1 MRGRPLSYIWLA
13 CGVLAVA
20 AGAAGGQSIEDKP
33 LGRPVAAASTTQAPT
48 TPASLGSAA
57 LRTGG
62 ALAAVLL
69 LVVGCALGFKQLAK
83 KGVLPPTLVAGAR
96 APSGLLEVLARYPM
110 GGGQS
115 LVVLKFD
122 RRILLVCQSA
132 GKALRRGGGAMNLIA
147 ELSEP
152 EDVASVL
159 LKVRGA
165 EQAAMA
171 EKFQRMLASEDDAA
185 ERTLAPARLAV
196 GKTLP
201 PPKRAHDK
209 APRTAPASSTTAA
222 PASALRSRLAVMRE
236 QQVPV
241 RAPAVAPVST
251 SAAVRPRAQRTEFVG

>member
-1 MRGRPLSYIWLA
+1 M
-13 CGVLAVA
+13 
-20 AGAAGGQSIEDKP
+20 
-33 LGRPVAAASTTQAPT
+33 GRPVAAPSTAQTPT
-48 TPASLGSAA
+48 TPTSLGSAA

-62 ALAAVLL
+62 ALAVVLV
-69 LVVGCALGFKQLAK
+69 LVVGCAVGFKQLAK
-83 KGVLPPTLVAGAR
+83 KGVLPSTLVAGAR

-185 ERTLAPARLAV
+185 ERALSPARPV
-196 GKTLP
+196 SGKALP
-201 PPKRAHDK
+201 ASKRTHDK
-209 APRTAPASSTTAA
+209 APRTPPAVTPAA
-222 PASALRSRLAVMRE
+222 ASATALRSRLAVMRE

-241 RAPAVAPVST
+241 RTPAPV
-251 SAAVRPRAQRTEFVG
+251 AASSSLQSKSRAQRTEFVG

>member
-1 MRGRPLSYIWLA
+1 MRGRPLPYIWLA
-13 CGVLAVA
+13 CGVLTLASGV
-20 AGAAGGQSIEDKP
+20 AGGQSIEDKP
-33 LGRPVAAASTTQAPT
+33 LGMPTAVSSTAPSPT
-48 TPASLGSAA
+48 TPTSLGSAA

-62 ALAAVLL
+62 ALAAVLV

-83 KGVLPPTLVAGAR
+83 KGVLPSTLVAGAR

-185 ERTLAPARLAV
+185 ERSLTQARPAA

-201 PPKRAHDK
+201 SPKRTHDK
-209 APRTAPASSTTAA
+209 APRTASPSAA
-222 PASALRSRLAVMRE
+222 PASVLRSRLAVMRE
-236 QQVPV
+236 QQAPV
-241 RAPAVAPVST
+241 RTAAAVPASAPA
-251 SAAVRPRAQRTEFVG
+251 RPKAQRTEFVG

>member
-1 MRGRPLSYIWLA
+1 MRGRPLPYIWLA
-13 CGVLAVA
+13 CGVLAVVSSMA
-20 AGAAGGQSIEDKP
+20 CGQSTEDKP
-33 LGRPVAAASTTQAPT
+33 LGKPVVAASSAQTPT
-48 TPASLGSAA
+48 TPTSLGSAA

-62 ALAAVLL
+62 ALAAVLV

-83 KGVLPPTLVAGAR
+83 KGVLPSTLVAGAR

-185 ERTLAPARLAV
+185 ERTLAPARP
-196 GKTLP
+196 GGS
-201 PPKRAHDK
+201 K
-209 APRTAPASSTTAA
+209 ALAA
-222 PASALRSRLAVMRE
+222 PSAL
-236 QQVPV
+236 
-241 RAPAVAPVST
+241 T
-251 SAAVRPRAQRTEFVG
+251 TRPRGLHRPRRRRRLPRPPSAHGLP

>member
-1 MRGRPLSYIWLA
+1 MA
-13 CGVLAVA
+13 C
-20 AGAAGGQSIEDKP
+20 GQSIEDKP
-33 LGRPVAAASTTQAPT
+33 LGKPVAAAPSAQTSTTPT
-48 TPASLGSAA
+48 SLGSAA

-62 ALAAVLL
+62 ALAAVLV
-69 LVVGCALGFKQLAK
+69 LVAGCALGFKQLAK
-83 KGVLPPTLVAGAR
+83 KGVLPSTLVAGAR

-185 ERTLAPARLAV
+185 ERTLAPARPV
-196 GKTLP
+196 SGKTQP
-201 PPKRAHDK
+201 SPKRTHDK
-209 APRTAPASSTTAA
+209 APRSAPPAAA
-222 PASALRSRLAVMRE
+222 PASVLRSRLAVMRE
-236 QQVPV
+236 QQAPV
-241 RAPAVAPVST
+241 RTP
-251 SAAVRPRAQRTEFVG
+251 AAVPASASARPKEQRTEFVG